1 MNSEITK
8 PIDIAGILF
17 MYFGFY
23 LVMSNIG
30 MMFLMTAFYIFI
42 NPEYFEFI
50 YVFQFIIDIITMISI
65 VTFSRRSIKD
75 GFKKGINSDFFL
87 NTLKFY
93 AIFWITNIA
102 VSLPI
107 SLMTGGEVSENQQA
121 IEMMTGELPV
131 YMFFSVVIFA
141 PIVEE
146 LVFRVG
152 VYGGMRKKF
161 SVPVSVLV
169 SALSFAMMHVIISL
183 LSGNFADLIFVVAYA
198 VPGAILCLAYEKTDN
213 ILVPITV
220 HWINNLI
227 AIFAILLV

>member
-161 SVPVSVLV
+161 SVLVSVLV
-169 SALSFAMMHVIISL
+169 SALSFAMMHMIISL

-213 ILVPITV
+213 ILVPIMV